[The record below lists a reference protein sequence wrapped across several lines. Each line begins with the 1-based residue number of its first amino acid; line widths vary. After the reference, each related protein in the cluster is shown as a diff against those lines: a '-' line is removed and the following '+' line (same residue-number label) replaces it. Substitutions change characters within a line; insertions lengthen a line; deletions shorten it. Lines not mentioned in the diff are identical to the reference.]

1 MDCPIPACA
10 KCTLNCLLIHG
21 KNKDPST
28 VATSFFKIMIG
39 DNFSKVLFLPPKFAR
54 TVSDLIDQKTQ
65 LEDASGQRWT
75 VTLSKYD
82 GSLAF
87 QQGWPAFSLEHG
99 LEIGD
104 FVLFH
109 YIEQSHFVVQ
119 IYGKSGCEKLYFSKE
134 NSNQKKRTRA
144 NRDSSAKDEQCHT
157 IDNVSINSMNKEG
170 SNTSAVSGSDIDISR
185 RLPMATTY
193 TTSNIDNV
201 NERLH
206 HVPRTKCIEEPF
218 YMIDRDSGVG
228 QVDRLSA
235 LYDLANFEMQR
246 TSSVGGTKEVL
257 IEDVR
262 PLSHVNTMPQ
272 SQAEAEIVD
281 KLPVTEEVV
290 SQTTLSDV
298 PNLPI
303 LEKNKEFQMMDN
315 VSNQELGNG
324 NTSGRERRSKTRY
337 SNNKA
342 LISQKDTSLMESS
355 LSMQQKFAGVSKF
368 CEFAASVQTQNCQSG
383 ERMKV
388 VKKEQVEMRPRKM
401 IHGKYPEIK
410 ECDRSSSP
418 SMKDNDHIY
427 KVVKTEP
434 VDATSA
440 LSVKI
445 PFLAVTGGLSFLELP
460 NCLPSVSFRGRPI
473 MERKV
478 LVRLRDPVSRLWPV
492 IYHEKQG
499 IKVLASGWEAF
510 CKANRI
516 QVGDECAFEI
526 EDVSECIYKVS
537 VDRK

>member
-1 MDCPIPACA
+1 MGWP
-10 KCTLNCLLIHG
+10 
-21 KNKDPST
+21 
-28 VATSFFKIMIG
+28 VATSFFKIMIA
-39 DNFSKVLFLPPKFAR
+39 DNFSEVLFLPPKFAR

-87 QQGWPAFSLEHG
+87 HQGWPAFSLEHG

-144 NRDSSAKDEQCHT
+144 NSDSSAKDEQCHT

-170 SNTSAVSGSDIDISR
+170 SNTSAVSGSEIEISR

-228 QVDRLSA
+228 QVDRFSS
-235 LYDLANFEMQR
+235 LYDLADFEMQR
-246 TSSVGGTKEVL
+246 TSGVDGTKEVL
-257 IEDVR
+257 VEDVR
-262 PLSHVNTMPQ
+262 LLSHVNTMPQ

-315 VSNQELGNG
+315 VSNQDYGNG
-324 NTSGRERRSKTRY
+324 NTSGRERRTKTRY
-337 SNNKA
+337 R
-342 LISQKDTSLMESS
+342 
-355 LSMQQKFAGVSKF
+355 
-368 CEFAASVQTQNCQSG
+368 

-388 VKKEQVEMRPRKM
+388 VKKEQAEMRARKM
-401 IHGKYPEIK
+401 MHGKYPEIE

-418 SMKDNDHIY
+418 SMKDNDHVY
-427 KVVKTEP
+427 EVVKTEP
-434 VDATSA
+434 VDATST

-445 PFLAVTGGLSFLELP
+445 PFLAVTGRLSFLELP
-460 NCLPSVSFRGRPI
+460 SCLPSVSFRGRPI

-499 IKVLASGWEAF
+499 IKVLVSGWEAF

>member
-1 MDCPIPACA
+1 MGCPIQAC
-10 KCTLNCLLIHG
+10 T
-21 KNKDPST
+21 
-28 VATSFFKIMIG
+28 TSFFKIMIG

-54 TVSDLIDQKTQ
+54 TVSDLIDQKTE

-144 NRDSSAKDEQCHT
+144 DRDSSAKDEQCHT
-157 IDNVSINSMNKEG
+157 IDNVFINSMNKEG
-170 SNTSAVSGSDIDISR
+170 SNTSAVSD
-185 RLPMATTY
+185 
-193 TTSNIDNV
+193 
-201 NERLH
+201 
-206 HVPRTKCIEEPF
+206 VPRTKCIEEPF

-228 QVDRLSA
+228 QVDRLSS
-235 LYDLANFEMQR
+235 LYDLADFEMPR
-246 TSSVGGTKEVL
+246 TSSVDGTKDVL
-257 IEDVR
+257 VEDVR

-272 SQAEAEIVD
+272 SEAEAEIVD

-303 LEKNKEFQMMDN
+303 LEKNREFQMMDN
-315 VSNQELGNG
+315 VSDQDYGNG

-337 SNNKA
+337 SSNKD
-342 LISQKDTSLMESS
+342 LISQKDTSLMERCQ
-355 LSMQQKFAGVSKF
+355 SMQQKFAGVSKF
-368 CEFAASVQTQNCQSG
+368 CEFPASVQTWNCQSG

-388 VKKEQVEMRPRKM
+388 VKKERVEMRAKKM
-401 IHGKYPEIK
+401 MHGKYPEIK
-410 ECDRSSSP
+410 ECDSSSSP
-418 SMKDNDHIY
+418 SMKDNDHVY
-427 KVVKTEP
+427 KVVKTEL
-434 VDATSA
+434 VDATST

-445 PFLAVTGGLSFLELP
+445 PFLAVTGRLSFLYQIFP
-460 NCLPSVSFRGRPI
+460 
-473 MERKV
+473 
-478 LVRLRDPVSRLWPV
+478 
-492 IYHEKQG
+492 
-499 IKVLASGWEAF
+499 
-510 CKANRI
+510 
-516 QVGDECAFEI
+516 
-526 EDVSECIYKVS
+526 
-537 VDRK
+537 

>member
-1 MDCPIPACA
+1 MFFVDLHQKFYSRGNFISGEEMGWP
-10 KCTLNCLLIHG
+10 
-21 KNKDPST
+21 

-39 DNFSKVLFLPPKFAR
+39 DHFSKVLFLPPKFAQ
-54 TVSDLIDQKTQ
+54 TLSDLIDQKTQ

-75 VTLSKYD
+75 VTSSKYD

-109 YIEQSHFVVQ
+109 YIEKSHFVVQ
-119 IYGKSGCEKLYFSKE
+119 IYGKSGCEKLYFSME

-170 SNTSAVSGSDIDISR
+170 SNTSAVSGSESEISR

-206 HVPRTKCIEEPF
+206 NVPRTKCIEEPF
-218 YMIDRDSGVG
+218 YMIDRDFGVG
-228 QVDRLSA
+228 QVDRLSS
-235 LYDLANFEMQR
+235 LYDLADFEMQR
-246 TSSVGGTKEVL
+246 TPSVDGPKEVL
-257 IEDVR
+257 VEDVR

-303 LEKNKEFQMMDN
+303 LEKNEFQMMDN
-315 VSNQELGNG
+315 VSNQDYGNG

-337 SNNKA
+337 SSNKA
-342 LISQKDTSLMESS
+342 LISQKDTSLMERCQ
-355 LSMQQKFAGVSKF
+355 SMQQKFADVSKF
-368 CEFAASVQTQNCQSG
+368 CEFPASVQTWNCQSG
-383 ERMKV
+383 EKMKV
-388 VKKEQVEMRPRKM
+388 VKKEQMEMRARKM
-401 IHGKYPEIK
+401 MHGKYPEIK

-418 SMKDNDHIY
+418 SMKDNDHVY
-427 KVVKTEP
+427 KVVKTGP
-434 VDATSA
+434 VDATST
-440 LSVKI
+440 LSVKV
-445 PFLAVTGGLSFLELP
+445 PFLAVPGRLSFLELP
-460 NCLPSVSFRGRPI
+460 SCLPSVSFRGRPI

-499 IKVLASGWEAF
+499 IKVLGSGWEAF

-526 EDVSECIYKVS
+526 EDVFECIYKVS

>member
-1 MDCPIPACA
+1 MGCPIPAC
-10 KCTLNCLLIHG
+10 
-21 KNKDPST
+21 
-28 VATSFFKIMIG
+28 ATSFFKIMIG

-109 YIEQSHFVVQ
+109 YIEQSLFVVQ
-119 IYGKSGCEKLYFSKE
+119 IYGKNGCEKLYFSKE

-144 NRDSSAKDEQCHT
+144 DRDSSAKDEQCHT

-170 SNTSAVSGSDIDISR
+170 ANTSAVSD
-185 RLPMATTY
+185 
-193 TTSNIDNV
+193 
-201 NERLH
+201 
-206 HVPRTKCIEEPF
+206 VPRTKCIEEPF

-235 LYDLANFEMQR
+235 LYDLADFEMQR
-246 TSSVGGTKEVL
+246 TSSVDGTK
-257 IEDVR
+257 DVR

-272 SQAEAEIVD
+272 SQAEVEIVD
-281 KLPVTEEVV
+281 KLPVTEEV
-290 SQTTLSDV
+290 TY
-298 PNLPI
+298 
-303 LEKNKEFQMMDN
+303 
-315 VSNQELGNG
+315 GNG

-337 SNNKA
+337 SSNKD
-342 LISQKDTSLMESS
+342 LISQKDTSLMERCQ
-355 LSMQQKFAGVSKF
+355 SMQQKFAGVSKF
-368 CEFAASVQTQNCQSG
+368 CEFPASVQTWNCQSG
-383 ERMKV
+383 ERMKG
-388 VKKEQVEMRPRKM
+388 VKKERVEMRAKKM
-401 IHGKYPEIK
+401 MHGKYPEIK
-410 ECDRSSSP
+410 ECDRSSNP
-418 SMKDNDHIY
+418 SMKDNDHVY

-434 VDATSA
+434 VDATST

-445 PFLAVTGGLSFLELP
+445 PFLAVTGRLSFLELP
-460 NCLPSVSFRGRPI
+460 SCLPSVSFRGRPI

-478 LVRLRDPVSRLWPV
+478 LVRLRDPLSRLWPV

-516 QVGDECAFEI
+516 QVGDECFFEI
-526 EDVSECIYKVS
+526 EDVSECIYEVS

>member
-1 MDCPIPACA
+1 MGCPIQAC
-10 KCTLNCLLIHG
+10 T
-21 KNKDPST
+21 
-28 VATSFFKIMIG
+28 TSFFKIMIG

-54 TVSDLIDQKTQ
+54 TVTDLIDQKTE

-87 QQGWPAFSLEHG
+87 QHGWPAFSLEHG

-144 NRDSSAKDEQCHT
+144 DRDSSAKDEQCHT
-157 IDNVSINSMNKEG
+157 IDNVFMNSMNKEG
-170 SNTSAVSGSDIDISR
+170 SNTSAVSD
-185 RLPMATTY
+185 
-193 TTSNIDNV
+193 
-201 NERLH
+201 
-206 HVPRTKCIEEPF
+206 VPRTKCIEEPF

-228 QVDRLSA
+228 QVDRLSS
-235 LYDLANFEMQR
+235 LYDLADFEMPR
-246 TSSVGGTKEVL
+246 TSSVDGTKDVL
-257 IEDVR
+257 VEDVR

-272 SQAEAEIVD
+272 SEAEAEAEIVD

-303 LEKNKEFQMMDN
+303 LEKNREFQMMDN
-315 VSNQELGNG
+315 VSDQDYGNG

-337 SNNKA
+337 SSNKD
-342 LISQKDTSLMESS
+342 LISQKDTSLMERCQ
-355 LSMQQKFAGVSKF
+355 SMQQKFAGVSKF
-368 CEFAASVQTQNCQSG
+368 CEFPASVQTWNCQSG

-388 VKKEQVEMRPRKM
+388 VKKERVEMRAKKM
-401 IHGKYPEIK
+401 MHGKYPEIK

-418 SMKDNDHIY
+418 SMKDNDHVY

-434 VDATSA
+434 VGATST

-445 PFLAVTGGLSFLELP
+445 PFLAVTGRLSFLELP
-460 NCLPSVSFRGRPI
+460 SCLPSVSFRGQPI

-478 LVRLRDPVSRLWPV
+478 LVRLRDPISRLWPV

-516 QVGDECAFEI
+516 QVGDECFFEI
-526 EDVSECIYKVS
+526 EDVSECIYEVS

>member
-1 MDCPIPACA
+1 M
-10 KCTLNCLLIHG
+10 
-21 KNKDPST
+21 
-28 VATSFFKIMIG
+28 
-39 DNFSKVLFLPPKFAR
+39 
-54 TVSDLIDQKTQ
+54 
-65 LEDASGQRWT
+65 

-104 FVLFH
+104 LVLFH

-119 IYGKSGCEKLYFSKE
+119 IYGKSG
-134 NSNQKKRTRA
+134 A

-157 IDNVSINSMNKEG
+157 IDNVSINSLNKEG
-170 SNTSAVSGSDIDISR
+170 SNTKR
-185 RLPMATTY
+185 
-193 TTSNIDNV
+193 V

-218 YMIDRDSGVG
+218 FMIDRDSGVG
-228 QVDRLSA
+228 QVDRLSS
-235 LYDLANFEMQR
+235 LYDLADFEMQR
-246 TSSVGGTKEVL
+246 TSSVDGTKDIL
-257 IEDVR
+257 LEDVR

-272 SQAEAEIVD
+272 SQDEAEIVD

-303 LEKNKEFQMMDN
+303 LEKNKEFQMMG
-315 VSNQELGNG
+315 NQDMI
-324 NTSGRERRSKTRY
+324 Y
-337 SNNKA
+337 NKD
-342 LISQKDTSLMESS
+342 LISQKDTSLMERCQ
-355 LSMQQKFAGVSKF
+355 SMQQKFAGVSKF
-368 CEFAASVQTQNCQSG
+368 CEFPASVQTWNCQSG
-383 ERMKV
+383 ERLKV
-388 VKKEQVEMRPRKM
+388 VKKDQVEMRARKM
-401 IHGKYPEIK
+401 MHGKYPEIK
-410 ECDRSSSP
+410 ECDRRSSP
-418 SMKDNDHIY
+418 SMKDNDHVY
-427 KVVKTEP
+427 KGVKTEL
-434 VDATSA
+434 VDATFT

-445 PFLAVTGGLSFLELP
+445 PFLAVTSRLPFLFEKQLP
-460 NCLPSVSFRGRPI
+460 SCLPSVSFRGQPI

-478 LVRLRDPVSRLWPV
+478 LVRPRDPVSRLWPV

-516 QVGDECAFEI
+516 QVGDECTFEI
-526 EDVSECIYKVS
+526 EDVSECIYEVS

>member
-134 NSNQKKRTRA
+134 NSNQKKRTKA
-144 NRDSSAKDEQCHT
+144 NRDSCAKDEQCHT

-170 SNTSAVSGSDIDISR
+170 SNTSTVSGSEGEISR

-228 QVDRLSA
+228 QVDRLS
-235 LYDLANFEMQR
+235 
-246 TSSVGGTKEVL
+246 SV
-257 IEDVR
+257 
-262 PLSHVNTMPQ
+262 
-272 SQAEAEIVD
+272 
-281 KLPVTEEVV
+281 
-290 SQTTLSDV
+290 
-298 PNLPI
+298 
-303 LEKNKEFQMMDN
+303 
-315 VSNQELGNG
+315 
-324 NTSGRERRSKTRY
+324 
-337 SNNKA
+337 
-342 LISQKDTSLMESS
+342 
-355 LSMQQKFAGVSKF
+355 
-368 CEFAASVQTQNCQSG
+368 
-383 ERMKV
+383 
-388 VKKEQVEMRPRKM
+388 
-401 IHGKYPEIK
+401 
-410 ECDRSSSP
+410 
-418 SMKDNDHIY
+418 
-427 KVVKTEP
+427 
-434 VDATSA
+434 
-440 LSVKI
+440 
-445 PFLAVTGGLSFLELP
+445 
-460 NCLPSVSFRGRPI
+460 
-473 MERKV
+473 
-478 LVRLRDPVSRLWPV
+478 
-492 IYHEKQG
+492 
-499 IKVLASGWEAF
+499 
-510 CKANRI
+510 
-516 QVGDECAFEI
+516 
-526 EDVSECIYKVS
+526 
-537 VDRK
+537 